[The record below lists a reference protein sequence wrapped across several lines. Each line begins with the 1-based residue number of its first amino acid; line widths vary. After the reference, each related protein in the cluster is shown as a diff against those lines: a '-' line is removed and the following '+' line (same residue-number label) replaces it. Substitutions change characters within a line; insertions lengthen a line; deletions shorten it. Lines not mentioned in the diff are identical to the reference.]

1 MNNRLIKNLSNQ
13 AIENVSNKRKLS
25 DGQIER
31 TWLQDDFEQE
41 FARLLIEEVYTIV
54 DELIYKYKDGGETL
68 DFMAG
73 HYSATLEFRV
83 KLKQLFGVEIREY
96 I

>member
-1 MNNRLIKNLSNQ
+1 MNNRLIKSLSNQ

-41 FARLLIEEVYTIV
+41 FARLIIEEVLRTA
-54 DELIYKYKDGGETL
+54 K
-68 DFMAG
+68 
-73 HYSATLEFRV
+73 
-83 KLKQLFGVEIREY
+83 LFGYSDSLDDY
-96 I
+96 IIGFEDAQKQIVNAIKIKFGVK

>member
-1 MNNRLIKNLSNQ
+1 MNNRLIKSLSNQ

-41 FARLLIEEVYTIV
+41 FARLIIEEVLHTAKLFEYSDLEDDYIIGLEDAQKQIV
-54 DELIYKYKDGGETL
+54 TAIEIKFG
-68 DFMAG
+68 
-73 HYSATLEFRV
+73 LE
-83 KLKQLFGVEIREY
+83 
-96 I
+96 